1 MQSRQLICHP
11 ALEEVTLHAGRGVGY
26 IAATCAATARH
37 VGHVRAGQQRHAILS
52 GSGRGWCAGQL
63 LLSSPSILGR
73 TSIVLGSAQRL
84 YVGQNCTISLLGL
97 GGHSYAI
104 LDESRTVQRHRPSA
118 AQVEEGSVVCHHAKT
133 SGLSRCAQNFWQVL
147 AAHIDTVPFVHW
159 WAAETP
165 GEHDCIVEEW

>member
-1 MQSRQLICHP
+1 MQGVEWGTSLP
-11 ALEEVTLHAGRGVGY
+11 PVLLLHGTSD
-26 IAATCAATARH
+26 TCALVSNATQFSQALDE
-37 VGHVRAGQQRHAILS
+37 AGAQVS
-52 GSGRGWCAGQL
+52 CC
-63 LLSSPSILGR
+63 LSSPSIFGR

-133 SGLSRCAQNFWQVL
+133 SGLSRCAQSFWHVL

-159 WAAETP
+159 WTAETP
-165 GEHDCIVEEW
+165 GEHDRIVEEW